1 MANSVSAA
9 AVHNSYPMVEW
20 PEPGGSSEP
29 DEVGSDLSPD
39 ALMAY
44 CQTRLDSIDSQARTC
59 FDDQNKNASETQQID
74 AVNDALRMFPAGTT
88 DADACKKLETL
99 FQNAITSIQGTDP
112 SCAEL
117 PTLIKTYNT
126 IVWSGT
132 GGAAFNHS
140 SDPTDPDF
148 IDVARYPVSPPDPSS
163 KQGDAQLGAPE
174 IQNYMQTLSDCVDNI
189 NSKSQLEM
197 VNLQSLMS
205 QRQTAVTLTT
215 NLVQSLGDQE
225 NKIAD
230 NIGH

>member
-9 AVHNSYPMVEW
+9 AVHNSYPMAEW
-20 PEPGGSSEP
+20 PEPEGSSEP

-74 AVNDALRMFPAGTT
+74 AVNDALRLFPAGTT

-117 PTLIKTYNT
+117 PTLINTYNS

-148 IDVARYPVSPPDPSS
+148 IDVAHHPASPPDPSS
-163 KQGDAQLGAPE
+163 KQGDGQLGAPE

>member
-20 PEPGGSSEP
+20 PEPTEP
-29 DEVGSDLSPD
+29 DEAGSSLSPD

-44 CQTRLDSIDSQARTC
+44 CQTRLDSIDSQATAC

-74 AVNDALRMFPAGTT
+74 GLNDALRQFTT
-88 DADACKKLETL
+88 GVTDQDACKKLETQ
-99 FQNAITSIQGTDP
+99 FQGVIKSIQSTDP
-112 SCAEL
+112 GCAEL
-117 PTLIKTYNT
+117 PTLIQTYNS
-126 IVWSGT
+126 IVWSGD

-140 SDPTDPDF
+140 TNPSDPDF
-148 IDVARYPVSPPDPSS
+148 IDEKDYPPSPPDASS
-163 KQGDAQLGAPE
+163 KQGDGQLGAPE
-174 IQNYMQTLSDCVDNI
+174 VQGYMQTLTDCASNI
-189 NSKSQLEM
+189 NSNSELEM

-225 NKIAD
+225 SKIAD